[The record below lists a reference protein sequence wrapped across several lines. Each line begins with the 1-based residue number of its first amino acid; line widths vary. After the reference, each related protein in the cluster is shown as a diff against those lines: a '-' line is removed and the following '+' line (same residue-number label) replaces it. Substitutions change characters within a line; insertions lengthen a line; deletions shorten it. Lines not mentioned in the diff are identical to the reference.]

1 MRAVKDNKVYT
12 VSTDQEKQFYMNNGY
27 DIIGDDG
34 KVVEYGVGKTV
45 PYKDFAAL
53 KEKCS
58 ALETENEK
66 LKKDNSALKK
76 ENEKLKKDDDGTEK
90 PSK

>member
-1 MRAVKDNKVYT
+1 MKAVKDNKVYT

-34 KVVEYGVGKTV
+34 KVVEYSVGKTV
-45 PYKDFAAL
+45 LYKDFAAL
-53 KEKCS
+53 K
-58 ALETENEK
+58 AENDK

-76 ENEKLKKDDDGTEK
+76 ENEKLKKDDGENT
-90 PSK
+90 SK